1 MLDLGWPELLV
12 VALVLIIVVGPKDL
26 PGMLRT
32 FGRTTRKLRSMAG
45 EFRSQFDE
53 ALKEAE
59 LEDVKNVLDEAKQ
72 LNPKNILKEAIDPI
86 RDAGKEI
93 KADLDKA
100 MREPA
105 EPAKPELAATDVK
118 SEPGS
123 DRALEPTKRKAAK
136 STKKPTA
143 AKAKAKT
150 ATTEAKK
157 KTAARRS
164 TTRKPAAKNTNST
177 SKPASEAKKP
187 TRRTAARKAAPAAK
201 AAKSSGDTA

>member
-105 EPAKPELAATDVK
+105 EPAKPELAATNVK

-123 DRALEPTKRKAAK
+123 DKAPKPAGKKAAK
-136 STKKPTA
+136 SAKKPSTGKA
-143 AKAKAKT
+143 ASKTAKT
-150 ATTEAKK
+150 GAGKPA
-157 KTAARRS
+157 RS
-164 TTRKPAAKNTNST
+164 TTRKPAAKKTNST
-177 SKPASEAKKP
+177 AKPASEAKKP
-187 TRRTAARKAAPAAK
+187 ARRAATRKAAPAAK